1 MLLKNKMFWVYVS
14 FAIVL
19 VFGGL
24 YAMFG
29 NEWLMYPVFMAFG
42 YCFVLSIV
50 MIVYAFII
58 NPLKKFLK

>member
-29 NEWLMYPVFMAFG
+29 NEWLM
-42 YCFVLSIV
+42 
-50 MIVYAFII
+50 
-58 NPLKKFLK
+58 